1 VSRAKLPAVL
11 ADPEALVPPAFY
23 HCPEYVTT
31 IGPEAVDLVTLF
43 GRTPNPEQALLL
55 DDSFGMDRRG
65 RLAAFE
71 IAVIAS
77 RQNLKTGF
85 FEFRALAKALLLK
98 RPLQIW
104 TAHKESATDQALAD
118 FKEMIEASAELSRR
132 VKGFTEG
139 KGAKSLQFVNGCTI
153 VFRPR
158 TGKAGQSMSAN
169 DVDLDE
175 LFAAEPRHLG
185 SLLPTLSTRANA
197 QVGMAS
203 SAPHEGSDYERTVMA
218 RGRAA
223 SEGRAVEPRLL
234 YAEWSVQRL
243 LGTNL
248 DGSPKYGPAP
258 CESEDCG
265 HGIDAVGCIADNRE
279 MIKLA
284 NPSVGRSSA
293 PAIGWD
299 YIDDERRVLQDAIEE
314 YFRERLSSGCEDKS
328 TTGQT
333 IFGPAAHWQ
342 RCGLDLEDEDA
353 EVEAPHKPEA
363 IGIAV
368 SVDRT
373 VASIAASA
381 MLTLVAADFAKGR
394 RREVTDDDDAE
405 IETIEVPYVA
415 PVDRRDGV
423 AWVIAEAK
431 RIQDDTECLVLVD
444 EKGPTSDLIKD
455 LEDAGVKVTTLTLDE
470 CSAAYSRIYDRVTIG
485 GLIHPNASELDDAVG
500 GAAWRMVGDRRVLG
514 RRQSVEEVSML
525 EAGTFAIYGADVLGA
540 GSAYE
545 ERGLNVW

>member
-1 VSRAKLPAVL
+1 MTRRLPAVL
-11 ADPEALVPPAFY
+11 KDPEALVPPAFY
-23 HCPEYVTT
+23 HCPEYAIT
-31 IGPEAVDLVTLF
+31 IGPECVDLVKLF

-55 DDSFGMDRRG
+55 DGSFGMDRRG
-65 RLAAFE
+65 KLTAFE

-85 FEFRALAKALLLK
+85 FEFRALGKALLLK

-118 FKEMIEASAELSRR
+118 FKEMIDASAELSRR

-203 SAPHEGSDYERTVMA
+203 SAPHDASAYQRTVMG

-223 SEGRAVEPRLL
+223 AEGRSVEPRLL
-234 YAEWSVQRL
+234 YAEWSVQRY

-248 DGSPKYGPAP
+248 DGSPKYGPVP

-265 HGIDAVGCIADNRE
+265 HGIDAKGCIADNRE

-299 YIDDERRVLQDAIEE
+299 YIEDERRVLQDAIEE
-314 YFRERLSSGCEDKS
+314 YFRERLSSGSEDNAAA
-328 TTGQT
+328 GQT
-333 IFGPAAHWQ
+333 IFGPAANWQ
-342 RCGLDLEDEDA
+342 RCGLDMEDPDT
-353 EVEAPHKPEA
+353 EVGVPLKPEA

-373 VASIAASA
+373 VASIAASS
-381 MLTLVAADFAKGR
+381 MVTLDAELFAKGLR
-394 RREVTDDDDAE
+394 HEMTDEDDD
-405 IETIEVPYVA
+405 ETETVEVPFVA
-415 PVDRRDGV
+415 PVDRRAGV
-423 AWVIAEAK
+423 AWVVAEAK
-431 RIQDDTECLVLVD
+431 RIQDETECLVLVD

-470 CSAAYSRIYDRVTIG
+470 CSAAYARIHDRVVVG
-485 GLIHPNASELDDAVG
+485 ALIHPNASEMDDGVD

-514 RRQSVEEVSML
+514 RRQSVEEVSMV
-525 EAGTFAIYGADVLGA
+525 EAGTFAVYGADVLGA
-540 GSAYE
+540 ESAYE
-545 ERGLNVW
+545 ERGLHVW